1 MAKNAVVDGGSVISF
16 KEQIKKDAESLV
28 LKEFPKKILLLQ
40 DLFQGEKFN
49 RPNLSEICCDVNIP
63 IPEPP
68 YFTMDNG
75 TDGDVASK
83 KRKYSMIDCDGI
95 SGTKVLVLPNGISP
109 SNKHVVEL
117 IAIVKPLIRQL
128 VEDANLL
135 KMWIL
140 FLIPRIEDGNNFGVS
155 IQEDTLGEIRT
166 VEGEAAAYFD
176 QMARYYMSRAKIVSK
191 IAKYPHVEDF
201 RRTITEIDEKEF
213 LSLRL
218 VVAELRN
225 HYATLHDIITKNLD
239 KIKTPRSSN
248 AQETMY

>member
-1 MAKNAVVDGGSVISF
+1 MTANDYNQEVLEF
-16 KEQIKKDAESLV
+16 KEKIKLDAESLV
-28 LKEFPKKILLLQ
+28 LKTFPKKILELQ
-40 DLFQGEKFN
+40 ALINSSKFN
-49 RPNLSEICCDVNIP
+49 HKNLSDICTDVNIP
-63 IPEPP
+63 IPDS
-68 YFTMDNG
+68 YVNHDINDG
-75 TDGDVASK
+75 RDGGDVHSK
-83 KRKYSMIDCDGI
+83 KRKYTAIDYDGV

-109 SNKHVVEL
+109 CNKFVVEL
-117 IAIVKPLIRQL
+117 IEIVKPLIRQL

-176 QMARYYMSRAKIVSK
+176 QMSRYFLSRAKTVAK
-191 IAKYPHVEDF
+191 VAKYPHVEDY
-201 RRTITEIDEKEF
+201 RRTIQEIDEKEF

-225 HYATLHDIITKNLD
+225 HYATLHDMVTKNLD

-248 AQETMY
+248 NETMY

>member
-1 MAKNAVVDGGSVISF
+1 MANDYNKQVHDF
-16 KEQIKKDAESLV
+16 KDEIKKEAEDLV
-28 LKEFPKKILLLQ
+28 LKTFPRKILELQALL
-40 DLFQGEKFN
+40 N
-49 RPNLSEICCDVNIP
+49 SPNFTIKKLSDICTDINIP
-63 IPEPP
+63 VPEQP
-68 YFTMDNG
+68 FVNHVDKAE
-75 TDGDVASK
+75 GDLPSK
-83 KRKYSMIDCDGI
+83 KRKYTAVDCDGV
-95 SGTKVLVLPNGISP
+95 SGTKVLVLPNGVAPCNSHI
-109 SNKHVVEL
+109 VEL
-117 IAIVKPLIRQL
+117 IETVKPLIRIL

-176 QMARYYMSRAKIVSK
+176 QMSRYFLSRAKTVAK
-191 IAKYPHVEDF
+191 VAKYPHVEDY
-201 RRTITEIDEKEF
+201 RRTIQEIDEKEF

-225 HYATLHDIITKNLD
+225 HYATLHDMVTKNLD

-248 AQETMY
+248 TENMY

>member
-1 MAKNAVVDGGSVISF
+1 MANDYNQEVLDF
-16 KEQIKKDAESLV
+16 KEKIKCDAESLV
-28 LKEFPKKILLLQ
+28 LKTFPKKILELQ
-40 DLFQGEKFN
+40 SLINSARFN
-49 RPNLSEICCDVNIP
+49 HKNLSDICTDINIP
-63 IPEPP
+63 IPDS
-68 YFTMDNG
+68 YVNHDNND
-75 TDGDVASK
+75 TGDVPTK
-83 KRKYSMIDCDGI
+83 KRKYTVIDNDGI

-109 SNKHVVEL
+109 CNKYVVEL
-117 IAIVKPLIRQL
+117 IEIVKPLIRQL

-176 QMARYYMSRAKIVSK
+176 QMSRYFLSRAKTVAK
-191 IAKYPHVEDF
+191 VAKYPHVEDY
-201 RRTITEIDEKEF
+201 RRTIQEIDEKEY

-225 HYATLHDIITKNLD
+225 HYATLHDMVTKNLD

-248 AQETMY
+248 TETMY

>member
-1 MAKNAVVDGGSVISF
+1 MANDVNQEVHNF
-16 KEQIKKDAESLV
+16 KEQIKKEAEALV
-28 LKEFPKKILLLQ
+28 LKTFPQKILELQALLI
-40 DLFQGEKFN
+40 GNKFN
-49 RPNLSEICCDVNIP
+49 RKNLSDICTDVNIP

-68 YFTMDNG
+68 FVNHDNSSQ
-75 TDGDVASK
+75 DLPSK
-83 KRKYSMIDCDGI
+83 KRKYTAIDFDGL

-109 SNKHVVEL
+109 CNKHVVEL
-117 IAIVKPLIRQL
+117 IEIVKPLIRQL

-176 QMARYYMSRAKIVSK
+176 QMSRYFLSRAKTVAK
-191 IAKYPHVEDF
+191 VAKYPHVEDY
-201 RRTITEIDEKEF
+201 RRTIQEIDEKEF

-225 HYATLHDIITKNLD
+225 HYATLHDMVTKNLD
-239 KIKTPRSSN
+239 KIKIPRSSN
-248 AQETMY
+248 NETMY

>member
-1 MAKNAVVDGGSVISF
+1 MANDYNQEVHDF
-16 KEQIKKDAESLV
+16 KEQIKKDAEALV
-28 LKEFPKKILLLQ
+28 LKTFPRKILELQALLT
-40 DLFQGEKFN
+40 GNKFN
-49 RPNLSEICCDVNIP
+49 HKNLSDICTDINIP
-63 IPEPP
+63 IPEHP
-68 YFTMDNG
+68 FVNHENDS
-75 TDGDVASK
+75 GDLPNK
-83 KRKYSMIDCDGI
+83 KRKYTAIDCDGL
-95 SGTKVLVLPNGISP
+95 SGTKVLVLPNGIAP
-109 SNKHVVEL
+109 CNKYVVEL
-117 IAIVKPLIRQL
+117 IEVVKPLIRQL

-176 QMARYYMSRAKIVSK
+176 QMSRYFLSRAKTVAK
-191 IAKYPHVEDF
+191 VAKYPHVEDY
-201 RRTITEIDEKEF
+201 RRTIQEIDEKEY

-225 HYATLHDIITKNLD
+225 HYATLHDMVTKNLD

-248 AQETMY
+248 TETMY